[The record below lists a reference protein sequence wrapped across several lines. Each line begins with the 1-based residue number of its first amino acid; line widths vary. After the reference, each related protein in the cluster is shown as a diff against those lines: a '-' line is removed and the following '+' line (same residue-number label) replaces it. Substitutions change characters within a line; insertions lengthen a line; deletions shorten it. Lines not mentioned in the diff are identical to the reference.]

1 MMNTFK
7 LVSNKIKTLKMA
19 KNLLLLLPLLSGG
32 LGAPHPKWMSQNKE
46 LGSIYQETSDNYN
59 RDTAIFTTSK
69 SLIVVVLSVKGV
81 LLSKSFF
88 TRQTTYLH
96 FFISFLLYK
105 LLFLSF
111 YRQKHIKFTRGLL
124 QKWRVLLSVMIQ
136 DFGKEIYKLLVTVII
151 TYKPNTAML
160 GK

>member
-1 MMNTFK
+1 MNTFK

-59 RDTAIFTTSK
+59 RDAAIFTTSK

-81 LLSKSFF
+81 LLSKTFF
-88 TRQTTYLH
+88 TRQTTSFH
-96 FFISFLLYK
+96 FLISFLLYK
-105 LLFLSF
+105 LLFLIF
-111 YRQKHIKFTRGLL
+111 YRQIHIKFARGLL